1 MKPGILARY
10 LFREAG
16 AAWLAVTLIL
26 LAIMLSTRFARFLAQ
41 AAAGELP
48 RELLFQI
55 VGLSSLQYLVILIPV
70 SLLLAIMLA
79 LGRLYK
85 DSEIAAMAG
94 CGVGLGPLYRPVLA
108 LGAVLALLTAAL
120 SFQVGPWAGRTAD
133 YLAKNAARF
142 IQFNPF
148 EEGRFKEVGGGRA
161 VVYTA
166 DLSSGGGLKTVIAQ
180 IQGAGGPSLV
190 TAREGSQQTDPDTG
204 ERTIVLRDGWRYQG
218 EVGAARFDAT
228 AFDTFTTRVAPPDFV
243 YVSTKRKIQ
252 PTATLLVSDD
262 PKDQAEV
269 AWRMAAPISV
279 LVLALLA
286 VPLSHTQPRQGRYGK
301 LVLGILAYLLY
312 SQLLG
317 LGQAWIAKDKV
328 PAVIGL
334 WWVHALMLILALTLI
349 ARRQNWFHRRR
360 SAAA

>member
-55 VGLSSLQYLVILIPV
+55 AGLSSLQYLVILIPV
-70 SLLLAIMLA
+70 SLMLAIMLA

-94 CGVGLGPLYRPVLA
+94 CGVGFGPLYRPVLA
-108 LGAVLALLTAAL
+108 LGALLALLTAAL

-166 DLSSGGGLKTVIAQ
+166 ELHGDDLETVIAQ
-180 IQGAGGPSLV
+180 VQGADGPSLV
-190 TAREGSQQTDPDTG
+190 TARRGSQHTDPETG

-228 AFDTFTTRVAPPDFV
+228 HFDTFTTRVAPPEFV

-252 PTATLLVSDD
+252 PTANLLASDD
-262 PKDQAEV
+262 PKDRAEV
-269 AWRMAAPISV
+269 AWRVAAPISV
-279 LVLALLA
+279 FILALLA
-286 VPLSHTQPRQGRYGK
+286 VPLSHIQPRQGRYGK
-301 LVLGILAYLLY
+301 VVLGILAYLLY

-317 LGQAWIAKDKV
+317 LGQAWIAKGKLP
-328 PAVIGL
+328 PAIGL
-334 WWVHALMLILALTLI
+334 WWVHALMLALAMWLI